1 MGWETPM
8 ARKSTPKAGQS
19 KQGRVKG
26 RAVGAGRLVVRRETA
41 AYRAVE
47 SEQTVRVRAEI
58 DAALENAR
66 RTRQEIEAHIE
77 SEWQNRSSPLA
88 TRAVNRSGFR
98 K

>member
-1 MGWETPM
+1 M
-8 ARKSTPKAGQS
+8 ARKSTPKAGQG

-26 RAVGAGRLVVRRETA
+26 RAVGAGRLVVRRETS

-47 SEQTVRVRAEI
+47 SEQTLRVRAEI

-77 SEWQNRSSPLA
+77 SEWQHRTASGV
-88 TRAVNRSGFR
+88 TQAVNRSGFR